1 MRKIILASHGEL
13 AKGMKMSAEMIVGK
27 QDNLYAVSMC
37 GTMGPQDV
45 LEEVKRILEGDEKS
59 EAIVITDLPGGSVNN
74 ALSVLLQDE
83 RYFLVSGMNIML
95 GLGIVLSDESV
106 GVNEILEN
114 AIEDAKKTI
123 LNVRKMLEA
132 QRVEGETFYD

>member
-1 MRKIILASHGEL
+1 M
-13 AKGMKMSAEMIVGK
+13 
-27 QDNLYAVSMC
+27 
-37 GTMGPQDV
+37 
-45 LEEVKRILEGDEKS
+45 
-59 EAIVITDLPGGSVNN
+59 NN

-95 GLGIVLSDESV
+95 VLGIVLSDESV